1 MGSTAQALRS
11 TLGSTMTSKGQVT
24 VPAQVRKE
32 LNLNPG
38 ERVVFRKKDGQY
50 FIESADAWV
59 ERTAGMLSYL
69 AEGKPPATIEEW
81 EEAAAAGW
89 ADESFEPTQ

>member
-1 MGSTAQALRS
+1 MGSEARALRGS
-11 TLGSTMTSKGQVT
+11 WASTMTSKGQVT
-24 VPAQVRKE
+24 VPAEVRKD

-38 ERVVFRKKDGQY
+38 ARVVFRKKDGQY

-59 ERTAGMLSYL
+59 ERTSGMLAHL

-89 ADESFEPTQ
+89 ADEPLEPTR